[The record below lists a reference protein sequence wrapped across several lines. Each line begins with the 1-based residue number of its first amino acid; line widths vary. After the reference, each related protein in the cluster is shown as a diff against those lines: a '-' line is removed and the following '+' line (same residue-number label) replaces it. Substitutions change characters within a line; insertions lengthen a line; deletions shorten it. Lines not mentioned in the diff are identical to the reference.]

1 MITHLDEEQPLN
13 VSLTHTLDGIDW
25 DELAALYRAAGLGNK
40 SAAGIK
46 TAFMNSQYHCFAR
59 DRGKL
64 IGVGRVLADG
74 ADCAYLCDVAV
85 LPDHQGRGI
94 GAEIVGRLVAWAQGH
109 RKILLYAMP
118 GKEEFYRRFGFQR
131 MCTAMGIFADRE
143 QAQAHGFLAAEGA
156 CTPERSGG
164 KSTASYWNV
173 FSPEHRSRWT
183 PVKGLEGM
191 AEELTLSLCPVTGEY
206 TRLTRFLPG
215 ADTSTFGARSHPY
228 PEEVFIVSG
237 RLYDAAFARWLE
249 AGHYASRPPGE
260 LHGPFQTD
268 NGCVVLELSFPSRTG
283 NKTSCRG

>member
-1 MITHLDEEQPLN
+1 MNL
-13 VSLTHTLDGIDW
+13 SLTYSPDGIDW

-40 SAAGIK
+40 SPARIK
-46 TAFMNSQYHCFAR
+46 TAFINSQHHCFAW

-64 IGVGRVLADG
+64 VGAGRVLADG

-94 GAEIVGRLVAWAQGH
+94 GREIVGRLVAWAQGH

-118 GKEEFYRRFGFQR
+118 GKEDFYRSFGFQQ
-131 MCTAMGIFADRE
+131 MCTAMAIFEDRE
-143 QAQAHGFLAAEGA
+143 QAEAHGFLAADGPSCA
-156 CTPERSGG
+156 RKRSGG
-164 KSTASYWNV
+164 KSTMPYWNA
-173 FSPEHRSRWT
+173 FSPEHRGRWT

-191 AEELTLSLCPVTGEY
+191 AEELTLSASPETGEY

-215 ADTSTFGARSHPY
+215 ADTSAFGVRSHPY

-237 RLYDAAFARWLE
+237 RLYDVAVARWLE

-260 LHGPFQTD
+260 LHGPFKTD
-268 NGCVVLELSFPSRTG
+268 SGCVVLELSFPDRTDDT
-283 NKTSCRG
+283 NTCCP